1 MSTPILYILLRLW
14 TTKDALTEGS
24 GLNPT
29 MDIGARLFELR
40 TERDWSQTETARKA
54 GVSQTT
60 IVHVETGQV
69 RPRMATLRRLAKG
82 FGITVEELMEV
93 PLAAA
98 PAISR

>member
-1 MSTPILYILLRLW
+1 MLTLILYSLLRLG
-14 TTKDALTEGS
+14 TTEDALTEGS

-29 MDIGARLFELR
+29 TDIGARVFELR
-40 TERDWSQTETARKA
+40 DERGWGQTELARKA

-69 RPRMATLRRLAKG
+69 QPRMATLRRLAKG
-82 FGITVEELMEV
+82 FGITVEELIDA

-98 PAISR
+98 PASGR

>member
-1 MSTPILYILLRLW
+1 M
-14 TTKDALTEGS
+14 
-24 GLNPT
+24 NPT
-29 MDIGARLFELR
+29 MDIGARLFEIREKRGL
-40 TERDWSQTETARKA
+40 TQTELARRS

-82 FGITVEELMEV
+82 FGITVEELIDV

-98 PAISR
+98 PANSR